1 MAVLVTTYWVFILGV
16 VADVIE
22 VYRSFI
28 WAVMHGT
35 ILKSTMMI
43 VSRCSNHHNSRSI
56 MRHFANSIFGLAGC
70 VYSDKPQFILAPL
83 YMITMTTCF
92 SKT

>member
-1 MAVLVTTYWVFILGV
+1 MAVLVTTYWVFILAV

-35 ILKSTMMI
+35 ILMI
-43 VSRCSNHHNSRSI
+43 VS
-56 MRHFANSIFGLAGC
+56 
-70 VYSDKPQFILAPL
+70 
-83 YMITMTTCF
+83 IT
-92 SKT
+92 S